1 MFKTG
6 NLLLLTLIFAWSD
19 FSKCSMCAGEDYVFS
34 NCWFTSLL
42 CPFNTHTHT
51 HTHTHTLMFQS
62 SPKRGRGEGERAAS
76 SGCFPHAPPL
86 GIETPPGMFPDLGL
100 KEQPCGAPDL
110 APSDGAP
117 QPRPFQYIGCNFNF
131 RVFTKFLPA

>member
-51 HTHTHTLMFQS
+51 HTHVLVLTQERKGGGGES
-62 SPKRGRGEGERAAS
+62 SIVW
-76 SGCFPHAPPL
+76 L
-86 GIETPPGMFPDLGL
+86 
-100 KEQPCGAPDL
+100 
-110 APSDGAP
+110 
-117 QPRPFQYIGCNFNF
+117 
-131 RVFTKFLPA
+131 LPARAPAGD